1 MEWYLPLIWAGIIGS
16 AVVLYVILDGF
27 DLGIGMLFPF
37 ARDDKE
43 RDQMMAS
50 IAPFWDGTET
60 WRVRGGVG
68 LLVAFPLA

>member
-1 MEWYLPLIWAGIIGS
+1 MAVDNRTPNGDKEPSGNNWMKSLLIWAGIIGS

-50 IAPFWDGTET
+50 IAG
-60 WRVRGGVG
+60 
-68 LLVAFPLA
+68 